1 MVENKM
7 EQVVAL
13 FGKELGE
20 KFRLEV
26 KTEFP
31 SNYVVRFTK
40 DGIEA
45 ISIWGDWRK
54 RNSLLVDLLTGKAEI
69 VSKWGS
75 NDD

>member
-1 MVENKM
+1 MN
-7 EQVVAL
+7 
-13 FGKELGE
+13 E

-69 VSKWGS
+69 VSKWGI
-75 NDD
+75 NDN